1 MYRNEK
7 LEIASQDFVK
17 SLTKA
22 RAMEDSQPADRVSL
36 GFDAVLAQLQELVS
50 TLSDRVTRGE
60 AVIDRIE
67 EALAGIGIDLD
78 EAEEEA
84 ENAEENGED
93 NGEEGGEGGGNE
105 APETEEGG
113 GEEAE
118 EPAPEEGGE
127 EESTFD

>member
-67 EALAGIGIDLD
+67 EALSGIGIDLD
-78 EAEEEA
+78 EAEEEEEA
-84 ENAEENGED
+84 EGSED
-93 NGEEGGEGGGNE
+93 IEDASGEEAGGEGGE
-105 APETEEGG
+105 ESAPEES
-113 GEEAE
+113 E
-118 EPAPEEGGE
+118 EPAPEEGE
-127 EESTFD
+127 EEPENNNFD

>member
-50 TLSDRVTRGE
+50 TLSDRVARGE

-67 EALAGIGIDLD
+67 EALSNIGIDLD
-78 EAEEEA
+78 EAEAEA
-84 ENAEENGED
+84 ENAEDEYSENASAEETGD
-93 NGEEGGEGGGNE
+93 EGGEE
-105 APETEEGG
+105 SAPEEG
-113 GEEAE
+113 E
-118 EPAPEEGGE
+118 EPAPEEGE
-127 EESTFD
+127 EEPENNNFD

>member
-67 EALAGIGIDLD
+67 EALSGIGIDLD
-78 EAEEEA
+78 EAEEEEA
-84 ENAEENGED
+84 EGSED
-93 NGEEGGEGGGNE
+93 IEDASGEEAGGEGGE
-105 APETEEGG
+105 ESAPEES
-113 GEEAE
+113 E
-118 EPAPEEGGE
+118 EPAPEEGE
-127 EESTFD
+127 EEPENNNFD

>member
-67 EALAGIGIDLD
+67 EALSNIGIDLD

-84 ENAEENGED
+84 ENTEDSENDSGEETG
-93 NGEEGGEGGGNE
+93 GEGGEGGE
-105 APETEEGG
+105 ESAPEEG
-113 GEEAE
+113 E
-118 EPAPEEGGE
+118 EPAPEEGE
-127 EESTFD
+127 EEPENNNFD

>member
-67 EALAGIGIDLD
+67 EALSNIGIDLD

-84 ENAEENGED
+84 ENAEDSENAS
-93 NGEEGGEGGGNE
+93 EEETGGEGGE
-105 APETEEGG
+105 ESAPEEG
-113 GEEAE
+113 E
-118 EPAPEEGGE
+118 EPAPEEGE
-127 EESTFD
+127 EGPENNNFD